1 MTTDHKPATAPRG
14 LGKGG
19 RALWRSIATD
29 HDLDIMQRVQL
40 EEACRAKDRLDKLD
54 EILRGDVD
62 TWARLTHR
70 LQTDDY
76 ELKIDDA
83 LTKANATANLM
94 KQLLA
99 AMRLEDLATGKKPQ
113 YRGPR
118 GAQKPTVP
126 GGADAPAG
134 TSSIERYRAAKTGS

>member
-1 MTTDHKPATAPRG
+1 MTTPTMKHTPAPVPG
-14 LGKGG
+14 ELGDGG
-19 RALWRSIATD
+19 RSLWGAIAAD
-29 HDLDIMQRVQL
+29 YDLDVMQRVQL

-54 EILRGDVD
+54 AILRGDAE
-62 TWARLTHR
+62 TWATLVHN

-99 AMRLEDLATGKKPQ
+99 AMRLPDAKTGARPQ
-113 YRGPR
+113 YRGAR
-118 GAQKPTVP
+118 GAQKPSVP
-126 GGADAPAG
+126 GGNNV
-134 TSSIERYRAAKTGS
+134 SSLDRARAAKSGS

>member
-1 MTTDHKPATAPRG
+1 MTTPTDHTPAPVPEE

-19 RALWRSIATD
+19 KALWRSIAD
-29 HDLDIMQRVQL
+29 DYDLDIMQRVQL

-54 EILRGDVD
+54 LILRGDVE
-62 TWARLTHR
+62 TWATITHR
-70 LQTDDY
+70 TQTDDY

-99 AMRLEDLATGKKPQ
+99 AMRLPDATTGKKPQ
-113 YRGPR
+113 YRGAR
-118 GAQKPTVP
+118 GAQKPSVP
-126 GGADAPAG
+126 GGNNV
-134 TSSIERYRAAKTGS
+134 SSLDRARAAKSGS